1 MPSGYTKPLYIL
13 PFDHRAS
20 YISSLFGWKE
30 PLNVEQTIAM
40 AESKQVIY
48 AGFKKAVATR
58 IPKEA
63 VGILVDE
70 QFGVGILRDAH
81 QNGYITAVSVE
92 KSGQDEFDF
101 AYGDDFAKHIE
112 AIDPTFAKVLVRYNP
127 EADAALNKRQAQR
140 LKRLSDYLSQAQ
152 RLFMFEMLVPAEP
165 EQLEQVDH
173 DKNAYDLQIRPG
185 LMVRAIQELQEA
197 GIEPDVWKIE
207 GLDRREDCEK
217 MVQVARRDGR
227 ASVGLIVLGRGADK
241 DHVVSWLKTAASVPG
256 FIGFAVGRT
265 SFWDPVVNFEAKRL
279 TKDEAA
285 EQIAGHFEEWI
296 NVFESGRNAKSTPSL
311 SSAPT

>member
-1 MPSGYTKPLYIL
+1 MPIGYTKPLYIL

-30 PLNVEQTIAM
+30 PLNVEQTMAM

-48 AGFKKAVATR
+48 EGFTKAVATS

-81 QNGYITAVSVE
+81 QHGYITAVSVE

-101 AYGDDFAKHIE
+101 AYGEDFAKHIE

-127 EADAALNKRQAQR
+127 EADAEMNQAQALR
-140 LKRLSDYLSQAQ
+140 LKRLSDYLSQAK
-152 RLFMFEMLVPAEP
+152 RLFMFELLVPAEP
-165 EQLEQVDH
+165 KQLEQVNK
-173 DKNAYDLQIRPG
+173 DKNAYDLQLRPG
-185 LMVRAIQELQEA
+185 LMVRAIQELQDA

-207 GLDRREDCEK
+207 GLDRAEDCEK
-217 MVQVARRDGR
+217 IVQIARRDGR
-227 ASVGLIVLGRGADK
+227 DSVGLIVLGRGAET

-265 SFWDPVVNFEAKRL
+265 SFWDPVVDFEAKRA

-285 EQIAGHFEEWI
+285 GQIAKHFEEWI
-296 NVFESGRNAKSTPSL
+296 SIFESGRNAE
-311 SSAPT
+311 SAASVQK